1 MRYTDNIAQYATSKL
16 PSLLPDMSSDR
27 AMKSG
32 TLSAN
37 ANLVSQYSSL
47 ASGALSLIQ
56 DIGAAANESSDG
68 TVTTEQEKARRQ
80 RKTRTGMSI
89 ASTVISV
96 ILTILAMI

>member
-16 PSLLPDMSSDR
+16 PSMLPDMSSSR
-27 AMKSG
+27 SMASG

-56 DIGAAANESSDG
+56 DIGAMSNDPSDG
-68 TVTTEQEKARRQ
+68 TITTEQETARRKQKTQ
-80 RKTRTGMSI
+80 RGIGI
-89 ASTVISV
+89 ASTVISI
-96 ILTILAMI
+96 ILTILAMV